1 MCVEGFLELQC
12 NLTYCNRT
20 SLESQEPLSGVLFF
34 FFLYVIGNQG
44 PRSILHIDIL
54 AFLNSQMLGRLYEI
68 YL

>member
-12 NLTYCNRT
+12 SLTYRNRT
-20 SLESQEPLSGVLFF
+20 SLESQEPLSGVLY

-44 PRSILHIDIL
+44 PRSILPIDIL